1 MQKRYGST
9 QVLISSFMNKFVT
22 LARVKNDR
30 DIKGLRKLLDQT
42 ESSIR
47 NLTSIDVTTDRYSTL
62 IAPLI
67 NDKLPDN
74 IHINIARKFDDEIWN
89 IGKLITLLRKEVEA
103 NEHLFVIG
111 ACFNDCNENDEKFN
125 FSSSALFS

>member
-1 MQKRYGST
+1 
-9 QVLISSFMNKFVT
+9 MNKFVT

-89 IGKLITLLRKEVEA
+89 IGKLITLLRKEVEV

>member
-1 MQKRYGST
+1 
-9 QVLISSFMNKFVT
+9 MNKFVT

-62 IAPLI
+62 IDPLI

-103 NEHLFVIG
+103 NEHLFAIG

-125 FSSSALFS
+125 FLSSALFS